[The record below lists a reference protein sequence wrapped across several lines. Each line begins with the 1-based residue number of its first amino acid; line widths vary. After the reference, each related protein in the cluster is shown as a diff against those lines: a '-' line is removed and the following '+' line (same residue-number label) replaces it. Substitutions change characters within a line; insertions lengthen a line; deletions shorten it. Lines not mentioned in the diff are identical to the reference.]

1 MNDPHTE
8 PDADTAVVLQ
18 TLRAA
23 RRGSRDPDVEL
34 AKILSEIP
42 RKGDSQAIS
51 KALSVLARDAC
62 SNPL

>member
-1 MNDPHTE
+1 MNDSPTE

-23 RRGSRDPDVEL
+23 RRGARDPDVEL

-42 RKGDSQAIS
+42 REDDAQAIF
-51 KALSVLARDAC
+51 KALSALARDAC